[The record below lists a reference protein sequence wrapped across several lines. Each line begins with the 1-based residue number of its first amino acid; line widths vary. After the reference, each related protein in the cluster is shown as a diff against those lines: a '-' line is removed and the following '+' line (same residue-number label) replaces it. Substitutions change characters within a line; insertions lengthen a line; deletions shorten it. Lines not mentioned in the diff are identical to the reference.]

1 MLYLFYKKA
10 EKELMEYKIYGMSFA
25 KVYPM
30 LIAKAERKGRTR
42 AEVDTITIWLTGYSE
57 EAIAE
62 FLKSDVTYGD
72 FFRQAPSLNPN
83 RHLIT
88 GSVCRVKLSE
98 IEDPLMQDIRYWDK
112 LIDELAKGKTMA
124 KILRDWWA
132 SV

>member
-98 IEDPLMQDIRYWDK
+98 IEDPLMQDIRYLDK